1 MKKVMAIKNQN
12 VIAKITKILDE
23 KAHIHK
29 KIRED
34 KISEIKSD
42 IHFVKPI

>member
-1 MKKVMAIKNQN
+1 MKKVITIRNQN

-23 KAHIHK
+23 KAYIHK
-29 KIRED
+29 KIKEN

-42 IHFVKPI
+42 IHFAKPL